1 MAFDEFDDEALRDV
15 DEQLARA
22 FAGTS
27 APARL
32 ASSVMN
38 RVRMPAP
45 TRLPEV
51 LDAIGWMGI
60 LSLAA
65 CLAFF
70 VILK

>member
-1 MAFDEFDDEALRDV
+1 VALDECDDQELDR
-15 DEQLARA
+15 QLTYT
-22 FAGTS
+22 FAGTT

-32 ASSVMN
+32 ASAVMN

-51 LDAIGWMGI
+51 LDAIASMGI
-60 LSLAA
+60 LAFAA
-65 CLAFF
+65 SVVFF

>member
-1 MAFDEFDDEALRDV
+1 LASGEFDELSEIDERLT
-15 DEQLARA
+15 RA
-22 FAGTS
+22 FAGIS
-27 APARL
+27 APASL
-32 ASSVMN
+32 ASAVMN

-51 LDAIGWMGI
+51 LDAIAWMGV

-65 CLAFF
+65 CVVFF

>member
-1 MAFDEFDDEALRDV
+1 VSDEL
-15 DEQLARA
+15 DEQLDERLTRA
-22 FAGTS
+22 FGGIC
-27 APARL
+27 APASL
-32 ASSVMN
+32 ASAVMN

-51 LDAIGWMGI
+51 LDAIAWMGV

-65 CLAFF
+65 CVAFF

>member
-1 MAFDEFDDEALRDV
+1 MAFDEFDHIDGCPDDELT
-15 DEQLARA
+15 RA
-22 FAGTS
+22 FAGIS

-32 ASSVMN
+32 AASVMN

-45 TRLPEV
+45 TRMPEI

-60 LSLAA
+60 LSVAA